1 MDCGVGRGRGGA
13 RAIRRACHSH
23 LRSSRLFVGQAR
35 CWPGA
40 FWVLCRQA
48 SMAELGARGGGD
60 ALCGR
65 GPVRRERRRWSPGLL
80 CAHLPPP
87 RPALLTVWATSSRGL
102 PDAPRPA
109 QTLSPFAFP
118 QQAILPRV
126 VASSSLVTACQQ
138 ICTNLPAPNLQ
149 P

>member
-13 RAIRRACHSH
+13 RAVRRACHSH

-109 QTLSPFAFP
+109 QTLSPFVFP

-138 ICTNLPAPNLQ
+138 IRTNLPAPNLQ